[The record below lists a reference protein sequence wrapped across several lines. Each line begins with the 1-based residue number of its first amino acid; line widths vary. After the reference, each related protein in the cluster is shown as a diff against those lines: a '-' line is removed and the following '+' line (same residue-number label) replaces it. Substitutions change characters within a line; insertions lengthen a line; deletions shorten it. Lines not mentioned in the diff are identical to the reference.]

1 MALGADPRGEEPARG
16 IHDVAIVGGGPV
28 GLALA
33 IGAAAQGLAVVVF
46 ERQRYP
52 VDKACGEGLMPTGL
66 RLLEALGV
74 RCSPADCTPFTG
86 IRYLQEDGSTAE
98 GSFGEGRFG
107 LGIRRTALSTA
118 LVERARE
125 AGAEIREGVGARG
138 WSRHTEGVQLETD
151 GGPVHARLLVAAD
164 GLNSTLRQEQ
174 GLERPSGLPARYG
187 LRRHYALAPWTD
199 RVEVYFS
206 RDVEAYVTPVGERRI
221 GVAFLWERGS
231 EQVSF
236 EQLLERF
243 PKLAQRLGA
252 APHDSTVRGAGPL
265 ARTVPVLAQ
274 DRFVLLGDAAGYVD
288 AITGEG
294 LTLGLRAAAFLAAEL
309 PAVLA
314 QGATARSL
322 DPYVRACARHFDPYS
337 RMTRAMLW
345 LARRPALRRRVIRA
359 VGRAPWAFDQLLRRV
374 A

>member
-1 MALGADPRGEEPARG
+1 
-16 IHDVAIVGGGPV
+16 
-28 GLALA
+28 
-33 IGAAAQGLAVVVF
+33 
-46 ERQRYP
+46 
-52 VDKACGEGLMPTGL
+52 
-66 RLLEALGV
+66 
-74 RCSPADCTPFTG
+74 
-86 IRYLQEDGSTAE
+86 
-98 GSFGEGRFG
+98 FGEGRFG

-125 AGAEIREGVGARG
+125 VGADIREGQGVRG
-138 WSRHTEGVQLETD
+138 WSRSAEAVQLQTD

-164 GLNSTLRQEQ
+164 GLNSSLRKEG

-199 RVEVYFS
+199 RVEVYFGH
-206 RDVEAYVTPVGERRI
+206 DVEAYVTPVGERRI
-221 GVAFLWERGS
+221 GVGFLWEKGS
-231 EQVSF
+231 AQLSF
-236 EQLLERF
+236 EHLLERF
-243 PKLAQRLGA
+243 PGLAERVGA
-252 APHDSTVRGAGPL
+252 APFDSTVRGAGPL

-294 LTLGLRAAAFLAAEL
+294 LTLGLRAAAFLSGQL
-309 PAVLA
+309 PSVLA

-322 DPYVRACARHFDPYS
+322 APYTKACASHFAPYS

-345 LARRPALRRRVIRA
+345 MARRPALRKQVIRA
-359 VGRAPWAFDQLLRRV
+359 VGAVPWAFDQLLRRV